1 MTPNELAEIH
11 KACFT
16 TPRPWSALEFA
27 ALTADTNTD
36 LLSAEGGFALIRS
49 VAGETELLTIA
60 VIPEFRRRGIA
71 AHLIRLLC
79 NMAKSRGSEQVFL
92 EVSAEN
98 KPAIVLYEKAGF
110 LRTGLRPKYYKSPE
124 GNSVDAV
131 IMALDLTETFIN
143 WSESS

>member
-16 TPRPWSALEFA
+16 TPRPWSAQEFA

-60 VIPEFRRRGIA
+60 VIPGFRRRGIA

-79 NMAKSRGSEQVFL
+79 DMAKSRGSEQVFL

-98 KPAIVLYEKAGF
+98 KPAIALYEKAGF

-124 GNSVDAV
+124 GTRIDAV
-131 IMALDLTETFIN
+131 VMALDLTETFIN